1 MPFEVGPLRLLILC
15 VYYLTYWLLYHHQ
28 RKKNKK
34 GMNDRAT
41 KNGKTLK
48 SVIIPRWDYLLKIE
62 RLQSEIHFYSR
73 FQIKTER
80 AQNRLRKILGNRNRS
95 QPKQNQKRIGTNTQS
110 EIICNLSAPL
120 RRILQSQ
127 KTVKSS
133 VCKAASI
140 MHWGIDTYSSLTKR
154 QVSKF

>member
-28 RKKNKK
+28 RKNKK

-95 QPKQNQKRIGTNTQS
+95 QPNKPKRIGTNTQS